1 MGSYLIAAAA
11 FCSTL
16 CGSASG
22 SILQINVAVPMRDG
36 VRLSA
41 NVFRPSASGR
51 FPTILLRTPYD
62 KGDALTPNYQSFLN
76 HGYAVVVQDVRGRY
90 KSGGVFE
97 PVNQEVNDGDDTLNW
112 IAAQTWSDGGVGMY
126 GGSYLGIAQWK
137 AALTHNPHLKAIFPY
152 VSGDDD
158 YRDRF
163 YSTGGAM
170 KLGHRLLWLEENMRA
185 RGFQPPDFRRYIF
198 WLPERSADL
207 EVAGKPL
214 DVWTSVANHPSYDKF
229 WKAASVREHL
239 KDIHVPVYSVGG
251 WYDNYAESDLDAWS
265 ILSKHN
271 PEDRI
276 MIGPW
281 AHVFNTTFPGAN
293 FGKDSQVS
301 LRPEQ
306 IAWFDR
312 WLKGQEK
319 PEVKH
324 PVRLFVMGIDQW
336 RDEDSWPLARARET
350 KFYLSG
356 GSLLDSKPEKHSE
369 PDTFV
374 YDPRNPVPTA
384 GGAVCCNPAIFPWGP
399 KDQRSV
405 EKRKDVLVYSSAPL
419 VADTEVTGPIK
430 LVLHAASSA
439 MDTDFT
445 AKLVDV
451 FPDGSARNLTDGI
464 LRVRYRESLE
474 NPVLMTPGTA
484 YKLTIDAGVT
494 SNVFRAGH
502 RIRLEVSSSNFPRFD
517 RNPNTGGIVA
527 DAKDLR
533 KAAQTVF
540 HDREKDSYL
549 LLPVVPP
556 GPVELTSSKQTRY
569 VPKRS
574 NVAASGS
581 PALPPVMAR

>member
-1 MGSYLIAAAA
+1 LRCYFIAAAVSFA
-11 FCSTL
+11 L
-16 CGSASG
+16 CGSAFG
-22 SILQINVAVPMRDG
+22 AILQFNVAVPMRDG

-41 NVFRPSASGR
+41 NVFRPSGSGR
-51 FPTILLRTPYD
+51 FPAILLRTPYN

-97 PVNQEVNDGDDTLNW
+97 PLNQEINDGDDTLNW
-112 IAAQTWSDGGVGMY
+112 IASQTWSDGGVGMY

-185 RGFQPPDFRRYIF
+185 RGFRPPDFRRYVL
-198 WLPERSADL
+198 WLPERSADM
-207 EVAGKPL
+207 EVAGKRL
-214 DVWTSVANHPSYDKF
+214 DVWANASSHPGYDKF
-229 WKAASVREHL
+229 WKDSSVREHL

-251 WYDNYAESDLDAWS
+251 WYDNYAESDLDAYTN
-265 ILSKHN
+265 LSKHN

-276 MIGPW
+276 VIGPW
-281 AHVFNTTFPGAN
+281 AHVFNTAFPGVN
-293 FGKDSQVS
+293 FGKDSQIS
-301 LRPEQ
+301 LRPDQ

-312 WLKGQEK
+312 WLKGVEQ
-319 PEVKH
+319 PVARH

-336 RDEDSWPLARARET
+336 RDEDSWPLARAREIR
-350 KFYLSG
+350 FYLEG
-356 GSLLDSKPEKHSE
+356 GGALDSRPGKRQA

-374 YDPRNPVPTA
+374 YDPRNPAPTT
-384 GGAVCCNPAIFPWGP
+384 GGAVCCDPAIFPWGP
-399 KDQRSV
+399 KDQQAV
-405 EKRKDVLVYSSAPL
+405 EKRKDVLVYSTAPL
-419 VADTEVTGPIK
+419 LVDTEVTGPVK

-439 MDTDFT
+439 PDTDFT

-474 NPVLMTPGTA
+474 NPVLMTPGTP
-484 YKLTIDAGVT
+484 YKMTIDAGVT

-517 RNPNTGGIVA
+517 RNPNTGGTVA

-533 KAAQTVF
+533 KATQTIF
-540 HDREKDSYL
+540 HDRERESYL
-549 LLPVVPP
+549 LLPVIPP
-556 GPVELTSSKQTRY
+556 GPVELTSGKQTRY

-574 NVAASGS
+574 NVAASRN
-581 PALPPVMAR
+581 PAPPSVMAR